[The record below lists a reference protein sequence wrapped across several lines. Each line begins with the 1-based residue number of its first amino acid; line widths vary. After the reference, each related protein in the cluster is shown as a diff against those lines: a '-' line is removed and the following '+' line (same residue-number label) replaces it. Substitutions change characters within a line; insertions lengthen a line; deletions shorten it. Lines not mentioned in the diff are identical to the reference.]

1 MVLLGRW
8 LRPAASVHR
17 LIAAAEPREAAGGLG
32 NNAALRNVSGNKS
45 ATKKQQQHVSV
56 ESVQN
61 LWCTAH
67 KLNLTIV
74 TREPICFFFFF
85 RKTHLSSAQRSTDT
99 NVKLQID
106 NIYRAHVR
114 LAFGFLIKHNSLMT
128 EEHK

>member
-1 MVLLGRW
+1 MQLKTHRKS
-8 LRPAASVHR
+8 RASVHR

-45 ATKKQQQHVSV
+45 ATEKQQQHVSV

-74 TREPICFFFFF
+74 TREPICFVFFLPQKNTSLLCSALDRHNCKITNRQRLQSTCKISFWLF
-85 RKTHLSSAQRSTDT
+85 DKTQQFNDWGT
-99 NVKLQID
+99 
-106 NIYRAHVR
+106 
-114 LAFGFLIKHNSLMT
+114 
-128 EEHK
+128 